1 MAIDE
6 RARHD
11 LYRRAAEA
19 LGPPQADTLMSLLPP
34 VGWADVVTKDHL
46 DQRLTVVSA
55 ELRAEMGAGDTA
67 LRTEITDLRAEVA
80 AGDNALR
87 AEMAAGDAGLRLE
100 MASLRASVERGF
112 RRQTMFIAGLMVA
125 QWGVT
130 AGIVQMLTS

>member
-67 LRTEITDLRAEVA
+67 LRAEITD
-80 AGDNALR
+80 LR